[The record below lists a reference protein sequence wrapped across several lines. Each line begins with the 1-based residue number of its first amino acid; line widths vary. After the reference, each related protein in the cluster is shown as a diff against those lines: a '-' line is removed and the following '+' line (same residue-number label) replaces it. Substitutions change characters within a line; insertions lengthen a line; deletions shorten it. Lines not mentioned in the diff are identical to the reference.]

1 MKDHFL
7 RRFQVEGLNLEKLLR
22 LAAERKMDLLQ
33 VRHCGRRMTGLVAE
47 KRLPELEELAAQGG
61 WALRLG
67 GYAGLSRWR
76 ERLKARWVV
85 CALVLLALGGVLLSM
100 QMIWAVELIDA
111 GTYAGDVRAFLEEAG
126 VRPFIWKSRVDTAAL
141 KEALE
146 WRYPKV
152 AWVEVGWRGTV
163 LQVRLVEGTP
173 MGETVDWHGSQDIV
187 ASRDGVVVSVVPL
200 AGTAMCKPGDTV
212 RQGQVLIAGEER
224 EGTDGTRP
232 VSARGIVMARVW
244 EGARVQVSLRENQT
258 EYTGATFQRQYVSTP
273 WFNLWPREE
282 SGFAQ
287 QDIHAEIMP
296 LGGLFLPLWVRRETC
311 LEAQVTVT
319 WRDLDQ
325 AKAEAGLAALRAL
338 GQKIGRNEVF
348 VDKWVDYCMIEGEI
362 LEAVAMGER
371 RIDIGRSEPRT
382 DGGV

>member
-1 MKDHFL
+1 
-7 RRFQVEGLNLEKLLR
+7 
-22 LAAERKMDLLQ
+22 
-33 VRHCGRRMTGLVAE
+33 
-47 KRLPELEELAAQGG
+47 
-61 WALRLG
+61 
-67 GYAGLSRWR
+67 
-76 ERLKARWVV
+76 
-85 CALVLLALGGVLLSM
+85 M

-232 VSARGIVMARVW
+232 CPPGES
-244 EGARVQVSLRENQT
+244 
-258 EYTGATFQRQYVSTP
+258 
-273 WFNLWPREE
+273 LWPGYGRERGCRFPCGKPDRIYGRDLSAAVCE
-282 SGFAQ
+282 HPLVQPLAPGRIRLCAAGYTRG
-287 QDIHAEIMP
+287 DHAPGRPVPSPMGAP
-296 LGGLFLPLWVRRETC
+296 GNLPGGAGDP
-311 LEAQVTVT
+311 VT

-325 AKAEAGLAALRAL
+325 AK
-338 GQKIGRNEVF
+338 
-348 VDKWVDYCMIEGEI
+348 
-362 LEAVAMGER
+362 
-371 RIDIGRSEPRT
+371 S
-382 DGGV
+382 

>member
-22 LAAERKMDLLQ
+22 LAAEREMDLLQ
-33 VRHCGRRMTGLVAE
+33 VRRSGRRMTGLVAE

-76 ERLKARWVV
+76 ERLKARWLV

-111 GTYAGDVRAFLEEAG
+111 GTYAGDVRAFLEETG

-232 VSARGIVMARVW
+232 VSARGIVMARIW

-287 QDIHAEIMP
+287 QDIHA
-296 LGGLFLPLWVRRETC
+296 
-311 LEAQVTVT
+311 
-319 WRDLDQ
+319 
-325 AKAEAGLAALRAL
+325 
-338 GQKIGRNEVF
+338 
-348 VDKWVDYCMIEGEI
+348 
-362 LEAVAMGER
+362 
-371 RIDIGRSEPRT
+371 
-382 DGGV
+382 

>member
-1 MKDHFL
+1 M
-7 RRFQVEGLNLEKLLR
+7 RRFQAEGLNLEKLLR
-22 LAAERKMDLLQ
+22 MAAERDMDLLR
-33 VRHCGRRMTGLVAE
+33 VRRNGRRVTGLVAE
-47 KRLPELEELAAQGG
+47 KRLPELEEMAARGG
-61 WALRLG
+61 WAFHAG

-76 ERLKARWVV
+76 ERLKARWTL
-85 CALVLLALGGVLLSM
+85 CALTALALGGVLVSL
-100 QMIWAVELIDA
+100 QMVWAVELVDA
-111 GTYAGDVRAFLEEAG
+111 GSYAGDVRAFLEEAG

-173 MGETVDWHGSQDIV
+173 MGETLDWRGSRDIV

-212 RQGQVLIAGEER
+212 RAGQVLIAGEER
-224 EGTDGTRP
+224 VSAEETRP
-232 VSARGIVMARVW
+232 VSARGMVIARVW
-244 EGARVQVSLRENQT
+244 DGARARVSLRETQT
-258 EYTGATFQRQYVSTP
+258 VYSGASFQRQMVRTP
-273 WFNLWPREE
+273 WFNLWSPAD

-287 QDIHAEIMP
+287 QDIHAEVIP

-311 LEAQVTVT
+311 LEAQVTT
-319 WRDLDQ
+319 AWRSMEEVQ
-325 AKAEAGLAALRAL
+325 AEAGLAALRAL
-338 GQKIGRNEVF
+338 GEKVGRNEVF

-371 RIDIGRSEPRT
+371 RIDIGCPSG
-382 DGGV
+382 GGV